1 MKKLKVGITGGIGS
15 GKTTVCKIFETLGI
29 PVYYA
34 DERAKS
40 LMTEDE
46 ELILGV
52 KTLFGNEAYYP
63 DGALN
68 RKYIGD
74 IAFHNPLILNQLNAL
89 VHPAVLKDG
98 NRWHNE
104 QLNVPYTLKEA
115 ALLYESD
122 SYKYLDQIVT
132 VFAPQ
137 SMRLERVIKR
147 SAPSPAHSASS
158 LTKEHIEARMAKQLS
173 EDEKM
178 KRADFIIYNDGQQ
191 PLIPQV
197 LKIHQKL
204 CEMSNDSIQY

>member
-1 MKKLKVGITGGIGS
+1 MAKLKVGITGGIGS
-15 GKTTVCKIFETLGI
+15 GKTTVGKIFETLGI

-34 DERAKS
+34 DDRAKA
-40 LMTEDE
+40 LMIEDD

-68 RKYIGD
+68 RKYIAD

-98 NRWHNE
+98 IRWHNE
-104 QLNVPYTLKEA
+104 QPNVPYTLKEA
-115 ALLYESD
+115 ALLFESD
-122 SYKYLDQIVT
+122 SYKYLDKIIT

-137 SMRLERVIKR
+137 HMRLERIVKR
-147 SAPSPAHSASS
+147 SAPSPAHTGTAMTKAS
-158 LTKEHIEARMAKQLS
+158 IEARMAKQLP
-173 EDEKM
+173 EEEKM

-191 PLIPQV
+191 ALIPQV

-204 CEMSNDSIQY
+204 CEISKAFIG